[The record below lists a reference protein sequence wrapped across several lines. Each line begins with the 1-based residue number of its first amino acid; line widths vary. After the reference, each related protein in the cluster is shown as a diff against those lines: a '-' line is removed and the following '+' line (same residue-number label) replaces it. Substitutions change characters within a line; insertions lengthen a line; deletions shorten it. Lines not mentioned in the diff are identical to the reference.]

1 MGSIRTFLAITV
13 LLGHTYGWVFT
24 GPVLAVQVFYLIS
37 GFLISFVLT
46 EAGQYDRVANF
57 YLNRFLRLFP
67 IYWVVALGS
76 LISMALAEIML
87 GIGTPAFDVF
97 REINLTGK
105 VALVLSNLFL
115 CGQDWIMFTAVQ
127 EGVFQFSADY
137 KDSEILVWQGLLVP
151 PAWTLGVELSFY
163 LLAPFVLFH
172 RKWILGLLLASI
184 ALRIALVGFG
194 PGLQD
199 PWTYRFFPTELALF
213 LAGAISHQVWMPWL
227 KENGFLSKNSA
238 VLMTLIAFA
247 ICLCFAYLPFRRVS
261 SVLFMMFIA
270 AVLPFLF
277 QFQRDFRWDRR
288 IGELSYPIY
297 IVHWPIL
304 YPVSWLWD
312 RALGIEGYAGV
323 DETFVVILLSL
334 VAAILLNRYVAEPV
348 EVFRKAVRARR
359 GK

>member
-13 LLGHTYGWVFT
+13 LLGHAYGWVFT

-46 EAGQYDRVANF
+46 ETGRYDRVANF

-67 IYWVVALGS
+67 VYWVVAFGS
-76 LISMALAEIML
+76 LISLVIAEMML

-97 REINLTGK
+97 REIDLTGR
-105 VALVLSNLFL
+105 VALILSNLFL
-115 CGQDWIMFTAVQ
+115 FGQDWIMFTAVQ
-127 EGVFQFSADY
+127 EGAFQFSADY
-137 KDSEILVWQGLLVP
+137 KDSEIPVWQGLLVP

-184 ALRIALVGFG
+184 ALRFALVAFG

-199 PWTYRFFPTELALF
+199 PWNYRFFPTELALF
-213 LAGAISHQVWMPWL
+213 LAGAISHQFLTPWL
-227 KENGFLSKNSA
+227 KGKGFLSKNSA
-238 VLMTLIAFA
+238 VLITLLALASCI
-247 ICLCFAYLPFRRVS
+247 CFAYFPLRQVS
-261 SVLFMMFIA
+261 SVLFLIFIA

-277 QFQRDFRWDRR
+277 QFQRHFRWDRR

-312 RALGIEGYAGV
+312 QALETEGYAGL
-323 DETFVVILLSL
+323 DETLVVILLSL
-334 VAAILLNRYVAEPV
+334 IAAILLNRYVAEPV
-348 EVFRKAVRARR
+348 EVYRKAVKARR
-359 GK
+359 SN